1 MGDGVFCLWDRYLGE
16 NSREA
21 VNKLTDEE
29 CIAVVRDYLMKACTK
44 EYIVF
49 DLMFA
54 ERPFNLRATA
64 KEALDYMDY
73 ACEEYGDIRYGGV
86 TLNDPEEF
94 EETVSKS
101 VKRTK
106 TTKSRPASKA
116 SQSNNRKPRTTSG
129 KKPAPRRR

>member
-16 NSREA
+16 NSRDA
-21 VNKLTDEE
+21 VNKMTDEE
-29 CIAVVRDYLMKACTK
+29 CTAVVRDYLMKACTK

-54 ERPFNLRATA
+54 ERPFNLRAMT

-73 ACEEYGDIRYGGV
+73 VCEEYGDIRYGGV
-86 TLNDPEEF
+86 TLHDPEEF

-101 VKRTK
+101 IKR
-106 TTKSRPASKA
+106 SRTSKA
-116 SQSNNRKPRTTSG
+116 RPVA
-129 KKPAPRRR
+129 KKTPARRR